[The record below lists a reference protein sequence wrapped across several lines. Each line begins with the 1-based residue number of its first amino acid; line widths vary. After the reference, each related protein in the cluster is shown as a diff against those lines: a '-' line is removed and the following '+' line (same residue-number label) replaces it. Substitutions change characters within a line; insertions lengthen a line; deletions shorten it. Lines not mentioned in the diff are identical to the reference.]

1 VGGAPEP
8 EEIFERTREE
18 GERRLTRPFL
28 ELVTTSFAAGFDIL
42 AGLVILGLLIAQT
55 EHQWGTHV
63 AHVIGSIGFG
73 AAFAFLVVGRGEL
86 FTENFLVPLAALDH
100 RRRHT
105 WLKLGELWTISPMGN
120 ILGGSVLAIIVSVH
134 SVLPYGT
141 GQAIARTAEH
151 LHANGWLALFCS
163 AIFAGGLMTAMTW
176 FVEGQDSVL
185 VRVVIA
191 WAIGVVIALGYFNH
205 VIVETIE
212 LIFGIRYGA
221 PIPWRFVV
229 ENFFLAAGGN
239 MLGGIGLVTLIRFTQ
254 AKAEPQT
261 SA

>member
-1 VGGAPEP
+1 MGAPEP

-28 ELVTTSFAAGFDIL
+28 ELLTTSLAAGFDIL
-42 AGLVILGLLIAQT
+42 AGLVILGLLTAQT
-55 EHQWGTHV
+55 EHEWGTHA
-63 AHVIGSIGFG
+63 AHVFGSVGFG
-73 AAFAFLVVGRGEL
+73 SAFAFLVVGRGEL

-100 RRRHT
+100 KQRRL

-120 ILGGSVLAIIVSVH
+120 ILAGAAVAIIVTVH

-141 GQAIARTAEH
+141 GAAIVHSSEH
-151 LHANGWLALFCS
+151 LHQNGWLALFCS
-163 AIFAGGLMTAMTW
+163 AIFAGALMTAMTW
-176 FVEGQDSVL
+176 FVEGQESVL

-205 VIVETIE
+205 VIVETIG

-221 PIPWRFVV
+221 HIPWSFVV
-229 ENFFLAAGGN
+229 ENFFLAAAGN
-239 MLGGIGLVTLIRFTQ
+239 MIGGIGLVTLNRFTQ
-254 AKAEPQT
+254 AKAEGTQ